1 MGGGFRVGLF
11 SGICHFLRIHRII
24 GGPCVGTS
32 RRSELA
38 DLSFASFSISAAHR
52 SARPRELLGI
62 DIGDAVVRL
71 VALARNGGE
80 FSLQHVGEIALPE
93 GAMAGGRAVQFDA
106 VVAALQQWAEPRT
119 WPPVVLAMPE
129 HQLMRQRMPATWHL
143 AEPAIEARAARLLG
157 GDAMSVRYDVVS
169 SSMRLHGKRDGRLL
183 IAALDDC
190 VDERAAVAEA
200 ASLKPHAI
208 DAERLA
214 VQRAFGHA
222 QSATG
227 EPAGTSGGLLVVDG
241 SGAYLSVFSG
251 PRLVAEQILPFE
263 DVVVNPVDGDN
274 TTRWLAAGESVTQV
288 LMQLPA
294 TVSTLWL
301 AGEGSGQASLD
312 QAIEQVTQLPTR
324 SFDPFANLSSAK
336 GVALPP
342 VTQRSAYA
350 AACGLAMHGIVS

>member
-1 MGGGFRVGLF
+1 M
-11 SGICHFLRIHRII
+11 
-24 GGPCVGTS
+24 
-32 RRSELA
+32 
-38 DLSFASFSISAAHR
+38 SFASLFIPAIHR
-52 SARPRELLGI
+52 SAQPRELLGI
-62 DIGDAVVRL
+62 DIGDVMVRL

-80 FSLQHVGEIALPE
+80 FSLQHIGEITLPA

-106 VVAALQQWAEPRT
+106 VVAALQQWAGPRT

-129 HQLMRQRMPATWHL
+129 HQLVRQRMSSIWHL
-143 AEPAIEARAARLLG
+143 AEPAIEASAARLLG

-169 SSMRLHGKRDGRLL
+169 SSVRPHGKRDRRLL

-200 ASLKPHAI
+200 ACLKPHAI

-251 PRLVAEQILPFE
+251 PQLVAERILPYE
-263 DVVVNPVDGDN
+263 DVVANSVDGDD

-288 LMQLPA
+288 LTRLPA

-301 AGEGSGQASLD
+301 AGEGSGQVGLD
-312 QAIEQVTQLPTR
+312 QAIEQVTRLPTK
-324 SFDPFANLSSAK
+324 SFDPFAMLPRAG

-350 AACGLAMHGIVS
+350 VACGLAMHDIVS